1 MADNTKVKLTS
12 GENVI
17 EVSIERAED
26 LITMNLRGG
35 SGWTL
40 ADDGYEMVDGRL
52 TRKRQER
59 RNQRCY
65 EFA

>member
-1 MADNTKVKLTS
+1 MADNNKVRMVS

-26 LITMNLRGG
+26 LLTMNIRGG

-52 TRKRQER
+52 TRKAKKETK
-59 RNQRCY
+59 
-65 EFA
+65 EKK

>member
-1 MADNTKVKLTS
+1 MADNNKVRMAS

-26 LITMNLRGG
+26 LLTMNIRGG

-40 ADDGYEMVDGRL
+40 ADDGYEMVNGRL
-52 TRKRQER
+52 TRKAKKETK
-59 RNQRCY
+59 
-65 EFA
+65 EKK

>member
-1 MADNTKVKLTS
+1 MADNNKVKLAS

-26 LITMNLRGG
+26 LLTMNIRGG

-40 ADDGYEMVDGRL
+40 ADDGYEMVNGRL
-52 TRKRQER
+52 TRKAKKETK
-59 RNQRCY
+59 
-65 EFA
+65 EKK

>member
-1 MADNTKVKLTS
+1 MADNNKVKLTS

-26 LITMNLRGG
+26 LLAMNIRGG

-40 ADDGYEMVDGRL
+40 ADDGYEMVNGRL
-52 TRKRQER
+52 TRKATKKE
-59 RNQRCY
+59 NKKDKD
-65 EFA
+65 